1 MEKGRR
7 EGMRGKN
14 YDERN
19 ARGTGVGGGGPGN
32 AHCRP
37 VHTPWHE
44 ALGQV
49 DAVADA
55 SHVRYGVPGTGGGG

>member
-19 ARGTGVGGGGPGN
+19 ARGTGVGGGSDEGDEE
-32 AHCRP
+32 
-37 VHTPWHE
+37 VKTM
-44 ALGQV
+44 
-49 DAVADA
+49 
-55 SHVRYGVPGTGGGG
+55 SSS